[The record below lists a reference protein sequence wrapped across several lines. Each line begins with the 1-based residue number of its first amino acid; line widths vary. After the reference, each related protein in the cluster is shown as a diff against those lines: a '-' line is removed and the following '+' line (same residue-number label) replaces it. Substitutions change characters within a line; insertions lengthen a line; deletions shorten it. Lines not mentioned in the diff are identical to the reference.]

1 MSGRRGGTDA
11 QRCHS
16 GMVCSNR
23 SVGRLRRGRY
33 PHHSRVASLEMGLR
47 TGHPLHRSYRRAAL
61 CTRLPR
67 AAPRHA
73 RTIRRC
79 AMAADPRLHDALYR
93 GDGVGILAGAVIG
106 GFLELPAALDITM
119 EYVLG
124 FGIGLGIF
132 QALFMRDMVGGSY
145 PRALARSFVPE
156 LTSMN
161 CLMAGMIPVAMIL
174 KSRIP
179 GAMSPLSPAFWF
191 VRSMALMTGFIA
203 AYPMNWWLV
212 ARRLK
217 HGMLTVRRAGL
228 APEAMAGMQHQSQG
242 AHQPGAM
249 PEHSGQSAPAVPGIT
264 IGIAVVFDHAGRDRD
279 WDRLLVKKRRRNFS
293 RRRWT
298 PACAELFAWS
308 RLTGL

>member
-1 MSGRRGGTDA
+1 MLSGVILAWFVLTA
-11 QRCHS
+11 P
-16 GMVCSNR
+16 
-23 SVGRLRRGRY
+23 SVGFVAVDIRTTPESPVLKWGFVLVTLFTGPVGVMLYVLGCREPLPGTHEQY
-33 PHHSRVASLEMGLR
+33 VASQWRQTLGSTM
-47 TGHPLHRSYRRAAL
+47 HCVA
-61 CTRLPR
+61 
-67 AAPRHA
+67 
-73 RTIRRC
+73 
-79 AMAADPRLHDALYR
+79 

-124 FGIGLGIF
+124 FGFGLGIF

-145 PRALARSFVPE
+145 PRALARSFLPE

-179 GAMSPLSPAFWF
+179 GATSPLSPAFWF
-191 VRSMALMTGFIA
+191 VMSMALVTGFIA

-228 APEAMAGMQHQSQG
+228 ASGGMAGMQQQTQG
-242 AHQPGAM
+242 AHQMGAM
-249 PEHSGQSAPAVPGIT
+249 PEHSGHTAPAVPAIT
-264 IGIAVVFDHAGRDRD
+264 IGIVIVLSFLIMAAGIAIG
-279 WDRLLVKKRRRNFS
+279 VAFS
-293 RRRWT
+293 
-298 PACAELFAWS
+298 
-308 RLTGL
+308 

>member
-1 MSGRRGGTDA
+1 MLSGVILAWFVLTA
-11 QRCHS
+11 L
-16 GMVCSNR
+16 
-23 SVGRLRRGRY
+23 SVGFVAVDIRTTPESPVLKWGFVLVTLFTGPVGAMLYVLGCREPLPGTHEQY
-33 PHHSRVASLEMGLR
+33 VASQWRQTLGSTM
-47 TGHPLHRSYRRAAL
+47 HCVA
-61 CTRLPR
+61 
-67 AAPRHA
+67 
-73 RTIRRC
+73 
-79 AMAADPRLHDALYR
+79 

-264 IGIAVVFDHAGRDRD
+264 IGIVIGLSFLIMLAGIAIGIA
-279 WDRLLVKKRRRNFS
+279 FS
-293 RRRWT
+293 
-298 PACAELFAWS
+298 
-308 RLTGL
+308 